1 CHLVTRARK
10 ACGDTAAGCRGTR
23 GWQGTAAA
31 EKLPP
36 RPNFVIP
43 LICCHQVPMRSLL
56 LPLLVLCVPRLPG
69 TLAQGEGCNHEAQ
82 AGLEGQD
89 ARGERGTLLNVSV
102 SDHDRSD
109 SLLLSWDE
117 PEGGARGYFLALSPL
132 GSGML
137 LQNGSAGPNTTSF
150 WFHGLTPGT
159 RYEIEVTATLACRDT
174 TSQSI
179 TAQTSPSAVL
189 NLTLSSSSSSSL
201 RAAWAHGHGHR
212 DGYSL
217 ALWHSHSQSLLRNVS
232 LLPSTST
239 FLFEG
244 LQAGTEYAL
253 KVSTLAGTLQA
264 STSAHQWTA
273 PSVPTQLRLSPA
285 SCTSLVASWAG
296 AAGSAW
302 LHLELH
308 NLLTQKV
315 SMSLS
320 ARRGL
325 SSYTFQHLHPGTHY
339 WLGLSATAG
348 PYTALGPNATAWT
361 YPLSPDNVTLS
372 SAEEQNSLE
381 ARWSVPGGHRD
392 FYLVTLQ
399 EGQDSA
405 PSRNISVGGDNDHVT
420 FHGLSPGQ
428 QYSVQ
433 VVAVAGP
440 YRASA
445 QSSAAWTE
453 PRAPSA
459 VSLSSQGSPH
469 RLLASWEEA
478 SGEGYLLLLSLAEH
492 PVHNSSL
499 PRGARS
505 FTYEGLHPG
514 SLYSF
519 EVSTVAGP
527 YTSSPQ
533 CISNWTYPL
542 PPEQLTLSNGGHS
555 TSLQASWRA
564 ASSGSTGY
572 TGTLWETKSREQV
585 RNVTVGSDWTN
596 VTLENLVPGR
606 QYTLEMAAM
615 AGPYRSPVR
624 SATDWTYPLAP
635 SGVTLTNTRRPM
647 GLSAF
652 WDKAAGDVDQFH
664 LQLYSKSHAAQ
675 RNTSVGPNTHNFTFL
690 GLSPGT
696 QYFLKVTVLAGPYR
710 SSSHFATEWTYPLS
724 LANVSVQP
732 GQEPQE
738 LRVSWVESGGGR
750 DHLVQLSV
758 AESLSIVRN
767 VSVPRG
773 VTQLALQGLVPGSRY
788 RVEIISQAGP
798 HRISSQTAIGYTVPL
813 APRALSASPAS
824 TAQALAVHWEAAA
837 GHRDGYLLSLLQE
850 GSSARPRNLEAG
862 KDSTNVT
869 VAQLEAGTC
878 YLVRIWAVA
887 GPYRSLPENVTGC
900 TVPDAPTNLSLT
912 NPGSSSELYTSWNE
926 PPGRRDHYHVTLY
939 SLSTQSKIQVQ
950 TLSPDALNTSWT
962 QLEAGSKF
970 AVQVTAVRGSL
981 EASSINVTQW
991 TYPLAPVNLT
1001 LSSPSASAL
1010 VVTWA
1015 VLGRGA
1021 EGFVVNAH
1029 ETASGT
1035 PVGHTLLGG
1044 HARSHILRKLSPGTR
1059 YSVAVRATAGPFH
1072 ASTPNL
1078 THCTPPLPPAAV
1090 RLLSPGHPDRLS
1102 VAWGA
1107 PAGGRDGYSLT
1118 LYRAPLGTVAATALL
1133 GRDSHN
1139 FTFTGLAP
1147 GHQYSLEV
1155 TATAGQYQ
1163 AAAPKIS
1170 AWTSPLPPAAVRLL
1184 SPGHPD
1190 RLSVAWGAPAGGRDG
1205 YSLTLY
1211 RAPLGT
1217 VAATALLGRDS
1228 HNFTFTGLA
1237 PGSKYL
1243 LEVASV
1249 AGTFRAPAGNVSN
1262 WTYPVA
1268 PRNVYMTNQGYPN
1281 RLSASWRAEP
1291 QGQEGYRLLL
1301 YHSGSGTVAAN
1312 VSVGKGT
1319 SKFTFSGLAPGHKY
1333 LLEVVSVAGPYAAS
1347 AGNISDWTTP
1357 SVPQNLSAVAEG
1369 NSSMLI
1375 SWGSVPGQQ
1384 DECQLWLR
1392 DPRNSSLPW
1401 RHSLARG
1408 QGQHLLQGLIPGRNY
1423 SVSLSCVAGPY
1434 WSSTKPLAV
1443 PVEPDPV
1450 KDVLC
1455 LPESRSL
1462 YLNWTSSPG
1471 DVEAYEVVTERL
1483 SEGPPTSRLTMSIPS
1498 SEASLEGL
1506 EPNSSYQ
1513 ILVSTVGM
1521 NTLRSQAVA
1530 LLCSTAVEPLPPPLR
1545 AEVFP
1550 VEASS
1555 TVIISPELFSEENG
1569 QIEYYGV
1576 IATTNESLLRPTQEI
1591 MSSTWYDHYYGT
1603 EDSYL
1608 AVLLPNPF
1616 HQRSSPNT
1624 WRVPMGTEECGHSR
1638 ATCNGKLKANEQY
1651 RFSIAAFTKYDPVA
1665 PAVTFTMFSA
1675 AGSSADTAPLSMP
1688 IIAGII
1694 VGFLLTLAAVFA
1706 LVYWKQLKARRTKKS
1721 SPPQEMVTYSLRN
1734 VHRPVPLQNFKQY
1747 YEMKTANANH
1757 AFFQEFEELKEVG
1770 KEQSKVEAELPEN
1783 VSKNRYPHVLPYD
1796 HSRVKLSQLGQDP
1809 HSDYINANF
1818 MPGYTSQQE
1827 FIATQ
1832 GPLKKTIEDFWRL
1845 VWEQNVCNIIML
1857 TVCMENG
1864 RVLCDHYWP
1873 SESAPVSYGQVRVHL
1888 LMQSSSEEWTVREF
1902 KLWHEALGAERF
1914 VSHLHYTAWPDH
1926 GIPES
1931 TTSIMAFRE
1940 LVQEHIQ
1947 STKDAGPTLVHCSAG
1962 VGRTGTFIA
1971 LDRLLQ
1977 QMRQEKVVDIFG
1989 VVYSLRMNRYLMI
2002 QTLSQYIFLHSCI
2015 LDKIL
2020 EEPLLDLSGTQRS
2033 CPIPLKSFAQH
2044 CAQKAAKS
2052 HLGFLR
2058 EYEALL
2064 EVVKEEASSAFPSSG
2079 SQQARPSSSILP
2091 YDRSRVKFSLLE
2103 QGPLSGLLQV
2113 WRVPGCSSSR
2123 DYLAVHGPDKLTME
2137 DFWTLVWEQD
2147 VHTML
2152 TLLPWQEK
2160 GEVPGEECWPL
2171 EGDSLCTRTLTIQC
2185 DTEKLV
2191 SGWRCTQLKLKHEK
2205 KAKERQ
2211 VQRFLYTLWSSKK
2224 QPDVQSLVE
2233 LLGAVR
2239 RGSPPRRRG
2248 GPVLLHCSG
2257 DMSQMGTLI
2266 SLDCLLHQMKAE
2278 RTVDIYGVSLQLARS
2293 CCLLTPTLDQYI
2305 FLHSC
2310 VQDILAQNQP

>member
-1 CHLVTRARK
+1 
-10 ACGDTAAGCRGTR
+10 
-23 GWQGTAAA
+23 
-31 EKLPP
+31 
-36 RPNFVIP
+36 
-43 LICCHQVPMRSLL
+43 
-56 LPLLVLCVPRLPG
+56 
-69 TLAQGEGCNHEAQ
+69 
-82 AGLEGQD
+82 
-89 ARGERGTLLNVSV
+89 
-102 SDHDRSD
+102 
-109 SLLLSWDE
+109 
-117 PEGGARGYFLALSPL
+117 
-132 GSGML
+132 
-137 LQNGSAGPNTTSF
+137 
-150 WFHGLTPGT
+150 
-159 RYEIEVTATLACRDT
+159 
-174 TSQSI
+174 
-179 TAQTSPSAVL
+179 
-189 NLTLSSSSSSSL
+189 
-201 RAAWAHGHGHR
+201 
-212 DGYSL
+212 
-217 ALWHSHSQSLLRNVS
+217 
-232 LLPSTST
+232 
-239 FLFEG
+239 
-244 LQAGTEYAL
+244 
-253 KVSTLAGTLQA
+253 
-264 STSAHQWTA
+264 
-273 PSVPTQLRLSPA
+273 
-285 SCTSLVASWAG
+285 
-296 AAGSAW
+296 
-302 LHLELH
+302 
-308 NLLTQKV
+308 
-315 SMSLS
+315 
-320 ARRGL
+320 
-325 SSYTFQHLHPGTHY
+325 
-339 WLGLSATAG
+339 
-348 PYTALGPNATAWT
+348 
-361 YPLSPDNVTLS
+361 
-372 SAEEQNSLE
+372 
-381 ARWSVPGGHRD
+381 
-392 FYLVTLQ
+392 
-399 EGQDSA
+399 
-405 PSRNISVGGDNDHVT
+405 
-420 FHGLSPGQ
+420 
-428 QYSVQ
+428 
-433 VVAVAGP
+433 
-440 YRASA
+440 
-445 QSSAAWTE
+445 
-453 PRAPSA
+453 
-459 VSLSSQGSPH
+459 
-469 RLLASWEEA
+469 
-478 SGEGYLLLLSLAEH
+478 
-492 PVHNSSL
+492 
-499 PRGARS
+499 
-505 FTYEGLHPG
+505 
-514 SLYSF
+514 
-519 EVSTVAGP
+519 
-527 YTSSPQ
+527 
-533 CISNWTYPL
+533 
-542 PPEQLTLSNGGHS
+542 
-555 TSLQASWRA
+555 
-564 ASSGSTGY
+564 
-572 TGTLWETKSREQV
+572 
-585 RNVTVGSDWTN
+585 
-596 VTLENLVPGR
+596 
-606 QYTLEMAAM
+606 
-615 AGPYRSPVR
+615 
-624 SATDWTYPLAP
+624 
-635 SGVTLTNTRRPM
+635 
-647 GLSAF
+647 
-652 WDKAAGDVDQFH
+652 
-664 LQLYSKSHAAQ
+664 
-675 RNTSVGPNTHNFTFL
+675 
-690 GLSPGT
+690 
-696 QYFLKVTVLAGPYR
+696 
-710 SSSHFATEWTYPLS
+710 
-724 LANVSVQP
+724 
-732 GQEPQE
+732 
-738 LRVSWVESGGGR
+738 
-750 DHLVQLSV
+750 
-758 AESLSIVRN
+758 
-767 VSVPRG
+767 
-773 VTQLALQGLVPGSRY
+773 
-788 RVEIISQAGP
+788 
-798 HRISSQTAIGYTVPL
+798 
-813 APRALSASPAS
+813 
-824 TAQALAVHWEAAA
+824 
-837 GHRDGYLLSLLQE
+837 
-850 GSSARPRNLEAG
+850 
-862 KDSTNVT
+862 
-869 VAQLEAGTC
+869 
-878 YLVRIWAVA
+878 
-887 GPYRSLPENVTGC
+887 
-900 TVPDAPTNLSLT
+900 
-912 NPGSSSELYTSWNE
+912 
-926 PPGRRDHYHVTLY
+926 
-939 SLSTQSKIQVQ
+939 
-950 TLSPDALNTSWT
+950 
-962 QLEAGSKF
+962 
-970 AVQVTAVRGSL
+970 
-981 EASSINVTQW
+981 
-991 TYPLAPVNLT
+991 
-1001 LSSPSASAL
+1001 
-1010 VVTWA
+1010 
-1015 VLGRGA
+1015 
-1021 EGFVVNAH
+1021 
-1029 ETASGT
+1029 
-1035 PVGHTLLGG
+1035 
-1044 HARSHILRKLSPGTR
+1044 
-1059 YSVAVRATAGPFH
+1059 
-1072 ASTPNL
+1072 
-1078 THCTPPLPPAAV
+1078 PLPPAAV
-1090 RLLSPGHPDRLS
+1090 RLLSTGHPDRLS

-1107 PAGGRDGYSLT
+1107 PAGGRDGYSLS
-1118 LYRAPLGTVAATALL
+1118 LYRAPLGTVAATASL
-1133 GRDSHN
+1133 GRD
-1139 FTFTGLAP
+1139 T
-1147 GHQYSLEV
+1147 
-1155 TATAGQYQ
+1155 
-1163 AAAPKIS
+1163 
-1170 AWTSPLPPAAVRLL
+1170 
-1184 SPGHPD
+1184 
-1190 RLSVAWGAPAGGRDG
+1190 
-1205 YSLTLY
+1205 
-1211 RAPLGT
+1211 
-1217 VAATALLGRDS
+1217 

-1249 AGTFRAPAGNVSN
+1249 AGSFRAPAGNVSN
-1262 WTYPVA
+1262 WT
-1268 PRNVYMTNQGYPN
+1268 
-1281 RLSASWRAEP
+1281 S
-1291 QGQEGYRLLL
+1291 
-1301 YHSGSGTVAAN
+1301 
-1312 VSVGKGT
+1312 
-1319 SKFTFSGLAPGHKY
+1319 
-1333 LLEVVSVAGPYAAS
+1333 
-1347 AGNISDWTTP
+1347 P
-1357 SVPQNLSAVAEG
+1357 SVPQNLSVVAEG
-1369 NSSMLI
+1369 NNTMLI
-1375 SWGSVPGQQ
+1375 SWGSAHGQQ

-1408 QGQHLLQGLIPGRNY
+1408 QVQHLLQGLIPGRNY

-1443 PVEPDPV
+1443 PVEPNPV
-1450 KDVLC
+1450 KDVQC

-1521 NTLRSQAVA
+1521 NTLRSQAVT

-1555 TVIISPELFSEENG
+1555 TVIISSELFSEENG

-1576 IATTNESLLRPTQEI
+1576 IATTNESLLRPTQES

-1608 AVLLPNPF
+1608 AVLIPNPF

-1624 WRVPMGTEECGHSR
+1624 WRVPVGTEECGQSR

-1688 IIAGII
+1688 VIAGII

-1706 LVYWKQLKARRTKKS
+1706 LVYWKQLKAKRTKKS

-1747 YEMKTANANH
+1747 YEMKTASANH

-1770 KEQSKVEAELPEN
+1770 KEQSKVEAELPAN

-1796 HSRVKLSQLGQDP
+1796 HSRVKLSQLGEDP

-1902 KLWHEALGAERF
+1902 KLWHEGLGAERF

-2020 EEPLLDLSGTQRS
+2020 EEPFLDLSGTQRS

-2052 HLGFLR
+2052 HMGFLR
-2058 EYEALL
+2058 EY
-2064 EVVKEEASSAFPSSG
+2064 EVVKEEASSASPSSG

-2147 VHTML
+2147 VHTIL

-2160 GEVPGEECWPL
+2160 GEVPGEVCWPL

-2233 LLGAVR
+2233 LLEAVR

-2293 CCLLTPTLDQYI
+2293 CCLLTPTL
-2305 FLHSC
+2305 
-2310 VQDILAQNQP
+2310 

>member
-1 CHLVTRARK
+1 
-10 ACGDTAAGCRGTR
+10 
-23 GWQGTAAA
+23 
-31 EKLPP
+31 
-36 RPNFVIP
+36 
-43 LICCHQVPMRSLL
+43 MRSLL

-69 TLAQGEGCNHEAQ
+69 TLAEGEGCNHTAQ

-132 GSGML
+132 GSDML

-159 RYEIEVTATLACRDT
+159 RYEIEVTATLACMDT
-174 TSQSI
+174 TSQTI
-179 TAQTSPSAVL
+179 TAQTSPSPVR
-189 NLTLSSSSSSSL
+189 NLTLSSDGSSASL
-201 RAAWAHGHGHR
+201 RAAWAHGHGQR

-217 ALWHSHSQSLLRNVS
+217 ALWHSHSQSLVKNVS
-232 LLPSTST
+232 LLPSAST
-239 FLFEG
+239 FLFDG
-244 LQAGTEYAL
+244 LLAGSEYAL
-253 KVSTLAGTLQA
+253 KVSTLAGSLQA

-273 PSVPTQLRLSPA
+273 PSIPTQLRLSPG
-285 SCTSLVASWAG
+285 SSTSLVASWAG
-296 AAGSAW
+296 AAGAAW
-302 LHLELH
+302 LHLELR

-315 SMSLS
+315 SMTLS

-348 PYTALGPNATAWT
+348 PYTAMGPNATAWT

-372 SAEEQNSLE
+372 SAEEQNSLQ
-381 ARWSVPGGHRD
+381 ARWSVPGGQRD

-399 EGQDSA
+399 EGEDSA
-405 PSRNISVGGDNDHVT
+405 PTRNISVGGDNDHVT

-433 VVAVAGP
+433 VVVVAGP
-440 YRASA
+440 YKASA
-445 QSSAAWTE
+445 QSTAAWTE
-453 PRAPSA
+453 PQAPSG

-469 RLLASWEEA
+469 SLLASWEEA
-478 SGEGYLLLLSLAEH
+478 TGEGYLLVLSLAEH
-492 PVHNSSL
+492 PVKNSSL
-499 PRGARS
+499 PRGVTS

-514 SLYSF
+514 TLYTF

-527 YTSSPQ
+527 YTSSPR

-564 ASSGSTGY
+564 VSSGNTGY
-572 TGTLWETKSREQV
+572 TGTLWETKSKEQV
-585 RNVTVGSDWTN
+585 KNVTMGSDWTN

-732 GQEPQE
+732 GREPQE
-738 LRVSWVESGGGR
+738 LHVSWVESGGGR

-758 AESLSIVRN
+758 AESLSIIRN

-773 VTQLALQGLVPGSRY
+773 VTQLDLEGLVPGSRY

-813 APRALSASPAS
+813 PPRSLSASPVSMAR
-824 TAQALAVHWEAAA
+824 ALAVHWEASP
-837 GHRDGYLLSLLQE
+837 GQRDGYLLSVLQE
-850 GSSARPRNLEAG
+850 GSSAQPRNLEAG

-869 VAQLEAGTC
+869 VPQLEPGTC

-887 GPYRSLPENVTGC
+887 GPYRSLPENITGC
-900 TVPDAPTNLSLT
+900 TVPAAPTNLSLT

-939 SLSTQSKIQVQ
+939 SLSTQSRIQVQ
-950 TLSPDALNTSWT
+950 TLSPDALNITWT
-962 QLEAGSKF
+962 HLEAGSKF
-970 AVQVTAVRGSL
+970 AVQVTAVKGSL

-1001 LSSPSASAL
+1001 LSSPSGSAL
-1010 VVTWA
+1010 VVSWA

-1021 EGFVVNAH
+1021 EGFVVDARD
-1029 ETASGT
+1029 TVSGT
-1035 PVGHTLLGG
+1035 PVGHTLLPG
-1044 HARSHILRKLSPGTR
+1044 HARSHILRSLSPGTQ
-1059 YSVAVRATAGPFH
+1059 YSVAVSATAGPFH

-1078 THCTPPLPPAAV
+1078 THCTRPLPPAAV
-1090 RLLSPGHPDRLS
+1090 RLLSTGHPDRLS

-1107 PAGGRDGYSLT
+1107 AAGGRDGYTLT
-1118 LYRAPLGTVAATALL
+1118 LYRAPLGTVAATASL
-1133 GRDSHN
+1133 GRD
-1139 FTFTGLAP
+1139 T
-1147 GHQYSLEV
+1147 
-1155 TATAGQYQ
+1155 
-1163 AAAPKIS
+1163 
-1170 AWTSPLPPAAVRLL
+1170 
-1184 SPGHPD
+1184 
-1190 RLSVAWGAPAGGRDG
+1190 
-1205 YSLTLY
+1205 
-1211 RAPLGT
+1211 
-1217 VAATALLGRDS
+1217 

-1249 AGTFRAPAGNVSN
+1249 AGSFRAPAGNVSN
-1262 WTYPVA
+1262 WTYPLA
-1268 PRNVYMTNQGYPN
+1268 PRNVYMTNQGYPS

-1291 QGQEGYRLLL
+1291 QGQDSYRLLL
-1301 YHSGSGTVAAN
+1301 YHSGSGIVAAN

-1333 LLEVVSVAGPYAAS
+1333 LLEVVSMAGPYAAS

-1369 NSSMLI
+1369 NNTMLI
-1375 SWGSVPGQQ
+1375 SWGSISGQQ
-1384 DECQLWLR
+1384 DDCQLWLR

-1401 RHSLARG
+1401 RHSLGRG
-1408 QGQHLLQGLIPGRNY
+1408 QVQHLLQGLIPGRNY

-1443 PVEPDPV
+1443 PVEPNPV
-1450 KDVLC
+1450 RDVQC

-1483 SEGPPTSRLTMSIPS
+1483 SEGPPNSRLTMSIPS

-1521 NTLRSQAVA
+1521 NALRSQAVT

-1545 AEVFP
+1545 ADVFP

-1608 AVLLPNPF
+1608 AVLIPNPF
-1616 HQRSSPNT
+1616 HQRSSPDT
-1624 WRVPMGTEECGHSR
+1624 WRVPVGTEECGQSR

-1706 LVYWKQLKARRTKKS
+1706 LVYWKQLKAKRTKKS

-1734 VHRPVPLQNFKQY
+1734 VHRPVPLQSFRQY
-1747 YEMKTANANH
+1747 YEMKTANANQ

-1770 KEQSKVEAELPEN
+1770 KEQSKVEAELPAN

-1796 HSRVKLSQLGQDP
+1796 HSRVKLSQLGEDP

-1873 SESAPVSYGQVRVHL
+1873 SESAPMSYGQVRVHL

-1902 KLWHEALGAERF
+1902 KLWHEGLQAERF

-1931 TTSIMAFRE
+1931 TTSIMTFRE

-1977 QMRQEKVVDIFG
+1977 QMKQEKAVDIFG
-1989 VVYSLRMNRYLMI
+1989 VVYTLRMNRYLMI

-2044 CAQKAAKS
+2044 YAQKAAKS
-2052 HLGFLR
+2052 HMGFLR

-2064 EVVKEEASSAFPSSG
+2064 EVVKEEASSASPSSG

-2123 DYLAVHGPDKLTME
+2123 DYLAVHGPDKVTME

-2147 VHTML
+2147 VHTIL

-2160 GEVPGEECWPL
+2160 GEVPGEVCWPL

-2185 DTEKLV
+2185 DTEKFV

-2211 VQRFLYTLWSSKK
+2211 VQRFLYTLWSSRK

-2239 RGSPPRRRG
+2239 RGTPPRRRG

-2257 DMSQMGTLI
+2257 DLSQMGTLI

-2278 RTVDIYGVSLQLARS
+2278 RTVDIYGVTLQLARS
-2293 CCLLTPTLDQYI
+2293 CCLMTPTLDQYVLLYTCI
-2305 FLHSC
+2305 
-2310 VQDILAQNQP
+2310 QDIITQNQP

>member
-1 CHLVTRARK
+1 
-10 ACGDTAAGCRGTR
+10 
-23 GWQGTAAA
+23 
-31 EKLPP
+31 
-36 RPNFVIP
+36 
-43 LICCHQVPMRSLL
+43 MRSLL

-69 TLAQGEGCNHEAQ
+69 TLAEGEGCNHTAR

-89 ARGERGTLLNVSV
+89 APGERGTLLNVSV

-117 PEGGARGYFLALSPL
+117 PEGGAKGYFLALSSL

-137 LQNGSAGPNTTSF
+137 LQNGSAGPNATSF

-159 RYEIEVTATLACRDT
+159 RYEIEVTATLACMDT
-174 TSQSI
+174 TSQTI
-179 TAQTSPSAVL
+179 TAQTSPSPVRA
-189 NLTLSSSSSSSL
+189 LTLSGGAASL
-201 RAAWAHGHGHR
+201 RAAWAHGPGRR
-212 DGYSL
+212 DGYRL

-232 LLPSTST
+232 LLPSASA
-239 FLFEG
+239 FLFDG
-244 LQAGTEYAL
+244 LQAGSEYAL
-253 KVSTLAGTLQA
+253 RVSTLAGSRQA
-264 STSAHQWTA
+264 STSTHQWTA
-273 PSVPTQLRLSPA
+273 PSIPTQLRLSPG
-285 SCTSLVASWAG
+285 SSTSLVASWAD
-296 AAGSAW
+296 AAGAAW
-302 LHLELH
+302 LHLELRD
-308 NLLTQKV
+308 LLTQKV

-348 PYTALGPNATAWT
+348 PYTVLGPNATAWT
-361 YPLSPDNVTLS
+361 YPLSPHNVTLS

-381 ARWSVPGGHRD
+381 ARWSVPGGQRD
-392 FYLVTLQ
+392 FYLVTLR
-399 EGQDSA
+399 EGEDGA
-405 PSRNISVGGDNDHVT
+405 PTRNISVGGDNDHVT

-440 YRASA
+440 HRASA
-445 QSSAAWTE
+445 HSTAAWTE
-453 PRAPSA
+453 PRAPSG
-459 VSLSSQGSPH
+459 VSLSSRGSPH
-469 RLLASWEEA
+469 SLLASWEEA
-478 SGEGYLLLLSLAEH
+478 TGEGYLLLLSLAEH
-492 PVHNSSL
+492 PVKNSSL
-499 PRGARS
+499 PRGVTS

-514 SLYSF
+514 TLYTF

-527 YTSSPQ
+527 YTSSPR

-542 PPEQLTLSNGGHS
+542 PPEQLTLSNGGRS

-564 ASSGSTGY
+564 VSSGSTGY
-572 TGTLWETKSREQV
+572 TGTLRETKSQEQV

-615 AGPYRSPVR
+615 AGPYRSSVR

-635 SGVTLTNTRRPM
+635 TGVTLTNTRRPM

-732 GQEPQE
+732 GRKPQE
-738 LRVSWVESGGGR
+738 LHVSWVESGGGR

-758 AESLSIVRN
+758 AESLSIIRN

-773 VTQLALQGLVPGSRY
+773 VTQLDLEGLVPGSRY

-798 HRISSQTAIGYTVPL
+798 HRISSQTAIGYTAPL
-813 APRALSASPAS
+813 PPRSLSASPVSAG
-824 TAQALAVHWEAAA
+824 ALAVRWEAAP
-837 GHRDGYLLSLLQE
+837 GQRDGYLLSVLEE
-850 GSSARPRNLEAG
+850 GSSAQPTNLEAG
-862 KDSTNVT
+862 KDSTNAT
-869 VAQLEAGTC
+869 VPQLEAGTC
-878 YLVRIWAVA
+878 YLVRMWAVA
-887 GPYRSLPENVTGC
+887 GPYRSLPENISGC
-900 TVPDAPTNLSLT
+900 TVPAAPTNLSLT
-912 NPGSSSELYTSWNE
+912 NPGSSSELYTSWNK
-926 PPGRRDHYHVTLY
+926 PPGKRDHYHVTLY
-939 SLSTQSKIQVQ
+939 SLSTQSRIQVM
-950 TLSPDALNTSWT
+950 TLSPDALNIIWT
-962 QLEAGSKF
+962 HLEAGSKF
-970 AVQVTAVRGSL
+970 AVQVTAVKGSL

-1010 VVTWA
+1010 VVSWA
-1015 VLGRGA
+1015 VLAGGA
-1021 EGFVVNAH
+1021 EGFVVDAH
-1029 ETASGT
+1029 DPASGT

-1044 HARSHILRKLSPGTR
+1044 GARSHILRSLSPGTR

-1072 ASTPNL
+1072 ASTPSL
-1078 THCTPPLPPAAV
+1078 THCTRPLPPAAV

-1107 PAGGRDGYSLT
+1107 APGGTEGYTLT
-1118 LYRAPLGTVAATALL
+1118 LYRAPPGTVAATASL
-1133 GRDSHN
+1133 GRDTHN

-1147 GHQYSLEV
+1147 GHQYSLEAA
-1155 TATAGQYQ
+1155 ATAGQYQ

-1170 AWTSPLPPAAVRLL
+1170 AWTS
-1184 SPGHPD
+1184 
-1190 RLSVAWGAPAGGRDG
+1190 
-1205 YSLTLY
+1205 
-1211 RAPLGT
+1211 
-1217 VAATALLGRDS
+1217 TASLGRDT

-1249 AGTFRAPAGNVSN
+1249 AGSFRAPAANVSN

-1268 PRNVYMTNQGYPN
+1268 PRNVYVTNQGYPN
-1281 RLSASWRAEP
+1281 RLSVSWRAEP
-1291 QGQEGYRLLL
+1291 QGHDGYRLLL
-1301 YHSGSGTVAAN
+1301 YHSGSGIVAAN
-1312 VSVGKGT
+1312 VSVGRGT

-1369 NSSMLI
+1369 NNTVLI
-1375 SWGSVPGQQ
+1375 SWDSVSGQQ
-1384 DECQLWLR
+1384 DDCQLWLR

-1401 RHSLARG
+1401 RHSLGTG
-1408 QGQHLLQGLIPGRNY
+1408 QVQHLLQGLIPGRNY

-1443 PVEPDPV
+1443 PMGGYTLPREGSGAGWKREQHLGGLKSGWTLECQERHGWETGKASEVTSEPNPV
-1450 KDVLC
+1450 KDVQC
-1455 LPESRSL
+1455 LPEARSL

-1498 SEASLEGL
+1498 SKASLEGL

-1521 NTLRSQAVA
+1521 NTLRSQAVT

-1545 AEVFP
+1545 ADVFP

-1555 TVIISPELFSEENG
+1555 TVIISADLFSEENG
-1569 QIEYYGV
+1569 QIQYYGV

-1608 AVLLPNPF
+1608 AVLIPNPF
-1616 HQRSSPNT
+1616 HQRSSPDT
-1624 WRVPMGTEECGHSR
+1624 WRVPVGTEECGQSR
-1638 ATCNGKLKANEQY
+1638 ATCNGKLKDNEQY

-1675 AGSSADTAPLSMP
+1675 
-1688 IIAGII
+1688 
-1694 VGFLLTLAAVFA
+1694 VFA
-1706 LVYWKQLKARRTKKS
+1706 LVYWKQLKAKRAKKS

-1734 VHRPVPLQNFKQY
+1734 VHRPVPLQSFKQY
-1747 YEMKTANANH
+1747 YEMKTASANH

-1770 KEQSKVEAELPEN
+1770 KEQSKVEAELPAN
-1783 VSKNRYPHVLPYD
+1783 ISKNRYAHVLPYD
-1796 HSRVKLSQLGQDP
+1796 HSRVKLSQLGEDP

-1902 KLWHEALGAERF
+1902 KLWHEGLRAERF

-1931 TTSIMAFRE
+1931 TSSIMAFRE

-1977 QMRQEKVVDIFG
+1977 QMKQEKVVDIFG

-2002 QTLSQYIFLHSCI
+2002 QTLCDGLSAFAFQSQYIFLHSCI

-2020 EEPLLDLSGTQRS
+2020 EEPLLDLSGTERS

-2044 CAQKAAKS
+2044 YAQKAARS
-2052 HLGFLR
+2052 HTGFLR

-2064 EVVKEEASSAFPSSG
+2064 EVVKEEASSASPSSG
-2079 SQQARPSSSILP
+2079 SQQTRPSSSILP

-2113 WRVPGCSSSR
+2113 WRVPGCGSSR
-2123 DYLAVHGPDKLTME
+2123 DYLAVQGPDKLTME

-2147 VHTML
+2147 VHTIL

-2160 GEVPGEECWPL
+2160 GE
-2171 EGDSLCTRTLTIQC
+2171 
-2185 DTEKLV
+2185 
-2191 SGWRCTQLKLKHEK
+2191 EK

-2211 VQRFLYTLWSSKK
+2211 VQRFLYTLWSTKK
-2224 QPDVQSLVE
+2224 QPDVQGL
-2233 LLGAVR
+2233 
-2239 RGSPPRRRG
+2239 
-2248 GPVLLHCSG
+2248 
-2257 DMSQMGTLI
+2257 
-2266 SLDCLLHQMKAE
+2266 MKAE
-2278 RTVDIYGVSLQLARS
+2278 RAVDIYGVTLQLARS
-2293 CCLLTPTLDQYI
+2293 CCLMTPTLDQYMLLYTCI
-2305 FLHSC
+2305 
-2310 VQDILAQNQP
+2310 QDIIAQSQP